1 MNPTITQYIEECQLW
16 TESPTGVCDPVG
28 TCDRLDMTRK
38 ALKIAVEA
46 LEASCDPA
54 THGWTAGKT
63 ECVQHKALSRIQAV
77 IEGKA

>member
-1 MNPTITQYIEECQLW
+1 MNPTITQFLEDMEIYRLA
-16 TESPTGVCDPVG
+16 TPG
-28 TCDRLDMTRK
+28 TPIGIAELDIKKLRT

-54 THGWTAGKT
+54 THGWTAGKM